1 MLDVKLPVSSHLNTE
16 LFAAFARSCQA
27 LGCPT
32 LQPNVISPEA
42 LTDAKVHPEKHR
54 DLIVR
59 VSGLSAYFV
68 ALPEKIQDEIIKR
81 NQYNL

>member
-1 MLDVKLPVSSHLNTE
+1 MDGK
-16 LFAAFARSCQA
+16 LFAALCRSCEK

-32 LQPNVISPEA
+32 LQPNSVRQED
-42 LTDAKVHPEKHR
+42 LLDAKAHPEKHP

-68 ALPEKIQDEIIKR
+68 ALSPKIQEEIIQR
-81 NQYNL
+81 ELYER